1 MIYTAVTIGPIFKT
15 IGKARSVKAFWT
27 ASYMFSW
34 IMKRLIEELG
44 GCSILSP
51 HLPEEEPSFDTI
63 KTKVGLFPD
72 RLFIEGDAKAH
83 VKRAKEKIIKEL
95 TEKGIG
101 DIPEYLDS
109 YISISTILVDV
120 PDAEEGP
127 LKILNEYLDTQEL
140 FCKSSPQ
147 GKDYMEEFMEN
158 AKNGFLQG
166 FKGESERPFESTSEI
181 AVSGWLSPDMIK
193 ENLSDKSE
201 IDYTKLTKKD
211 GYRNCYKYLAII
223 EADGDN
229 FGKYIRKL
237 SSSDDMRN
245 FAKSFFNFSVDVV
258 NKLRNETK
266 AVPVYIGGDDLKLFA
281 PILGGDVEKDIF
293 RIIEIIDE
301 CFQKFRTNLNA
312 DNQLSM
318 SYGVS
323 IFYHKSPMSEAMDVA
338 IGTLDKVKKTETKDA
353 VAISIRKHSGKK
365 IEFQLPRKHSDA
377 TSDIRNTTLYAK
389 SVELIRAFKSDVSMI
404 NSLIYWIE
412 EMYEAIFTDS
422 VTGNKNR
429 IKAVFANF
437 FDEDVHKNHR
447 GEGGFFERLEE
458 FIYRMHKDEDA
469 PQTQEG
475 KKALLHGILRYCQF
489 VTAKDEK

>member
-181 AVSGWLSPDMIK
+181 AVSGWLS
-193 ENLSDKSE
+193 
-201 IDYTKLTKKD
+201 
-211 GYRNCYKYLAII
+211 
-223 EADGDN
+223 
-229 FGKYIRKL
+229 
-237 SSSDDMRN
+237 
-245 FAKSFFNFSVDVV
+245 
-258 NKLRNETK
+258 
-266 AVPVYIGGDDLKLFA
+266 
-281 PILGGDVEKDIF
+281 
-293 RIIEIIDE
+293 
-301 CFQKFRTNLNA
+301 
-312 DNQLSM
+312 
-318 SYGVS
+318 
-323 IFYHKSPMSEAMDVA
+323 
-338 IGTLDKVKKTETKDA
+338 
-353 VAISIRKHSGKK
+353 
-365 IEFQLPRKHSDA
+365 
-377 TSDIRNTTLYAK
+377 
-389 SVELIRAFKSDVSMI
+389 LI
-404 NSLIYWIE
+404 
-412 EMYEAIFTDS
+412 
-422 VTGNKNR
+422 
-429 IKAVFANF
+429 
-437 FDEDVHKNHR
+437 
-447 GEGGFFERLEE
+447 
-458 FIYRMHKDEDA
+458 
-469 PQTQEG
+469 
-475 KKALLHGILRYCQF
+475 
-489 VTAKDEK
+489 